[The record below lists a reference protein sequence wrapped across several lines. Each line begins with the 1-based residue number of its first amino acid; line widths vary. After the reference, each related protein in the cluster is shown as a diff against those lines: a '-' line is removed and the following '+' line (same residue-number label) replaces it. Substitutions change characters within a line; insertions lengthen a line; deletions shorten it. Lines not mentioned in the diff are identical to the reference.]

1 MNYNVDLLRPSD
13 MIFENIEETV
23 SELSGTV
30 SGRSVGEGK
39 GVIKEYKSPEKSNKW
54 LIIKTLIIN
63 SSYNLLVFIGAYFEV
78 SHDKNISL
86 VWTGYNNE

>member
-39 GVIKEYKSPEKSNKW
+39 GSIKEYKSPEKSNK
-54 LIIKTLIIN
+54 
-63 SSYNLLVFIGAYFEV
+63 
-78 SHDKNISL
+78 
-86 VWTGYNNE
+86 